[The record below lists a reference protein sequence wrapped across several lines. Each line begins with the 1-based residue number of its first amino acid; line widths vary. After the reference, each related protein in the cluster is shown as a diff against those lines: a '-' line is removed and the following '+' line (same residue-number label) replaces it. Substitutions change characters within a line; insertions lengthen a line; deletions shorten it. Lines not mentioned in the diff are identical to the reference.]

1 MKHWKRILSALLIG
15 AMALTL
21 FAGCDKKV
29 KVEDEL
35 FKQVSDFYQT
45 KGQTVEKSPDNS
57 DAEKLMAYIEANYT
71 PPTSSFSSASP
82 FNSYMTRLRSNV
94 VLPTVY
100 GIGPTDYVYYT
111 VGWSPAIPNP
121 QSEYYKS
128 SSGIVAKIMNDIF
141 ISASTRKITFNN
153 TASGVKKGNTEYFSY
168 AQGEVDGITYY
179 LVVLRCPA
187 VTTT

>member
-45 KGQTVEKSPDNS
+45 TGQTVEKSPDNS
-57 DAEKLMAYIEANYT
+57 DAEKLMAYIETNYA

-82 FNSYMTRLRSNV
+82 FNSYMTSLRATT
-94 VLPTVY
+94 VLPAVY

-111 VGWSPAIPNP
+111 VGWSY
-121 QSEYYKS
+121 S
-128 SSGIVAKIMNDIF
+128 
-141 ISASTRKITFNN
+141 
-153 TASGVKKGNTEYFSY
+153 
-168 AQGEVDGITYY
+168 
-179 LVVLRCPA
+179 C
-187 VTTT
+187 

>member
-1 MKHWKRILSALLIG
+1 MKHWKHILSALLIG

-82 FNSYMTRLRSNV
+82 FNSYMTRLRSDV
-94 VLPTVY
+94 VLPAVY
-100 GIGPTDYVYYT
+100 GIGSTDYVYYT
-111 VGWSPAIPNP
+111 VGWSPAVPDP
-121 QSEYYKS
+121 KSEYYKS
-128 SSGIVAKIMNDIF
+128 SSGIVAQIMHDIF
-141 ISASTRKITFNN
+141 ISVSNKRVVFSST
-153 TASGVKKGNTEYFSY
+153 APGVKKGNTEYFSY

>member
-45 KGQTVEKSPDNS
+45 TGQTVEKSPDNS
-57 DAEKLMAYIEANYT
+57 DAEKLMAYIETNYA
-71 PPTSSFSSASP
+71 PPTSPFSSASP
-82 FNSYMTRLRSNV
+82 FNSYMTSLRATT
-94 VLPTVY
+94 VLPAVY

-111 VGWSPAIPNP
+111 VGWSPAIPDP
-121 QSEYYKS
+121 KSEYYKS

-141 ISASTRKITFNN
+141 ISASPRKITFKN

>member
-35 FKQVSDFYQT
+35 FKQISDYYQT
-45 KGQTVEKSPDNS
+45 LGRTVEKSPDNS
-57 DAEKLMAYIEANYT
+57 DAEKLMAYVQANYA

-82 FNSYMTRLRSNV
+82 FNSYMTSLRSNV